1 MEVTS
6 DKRLTI
12 FIELNENEADW
23 LMTFIQ
29 NHPDLEHENQ
39 TARDI
44 RIKLFNELRMHL
56 DKFH

>member
-29 NHPDLEHENQ
+29 NHPDLKHENQ
-39 TARDI
+39 SDRLI
-44 RIKLFNELRMHL
+44 RLELFNNLRKQL
-56 DKFH
+56 EES